1 LSFCVEGRTGD
12 GRPTQP
18 VILRDFSRSSGASQS
33 IQNQCGSMQWCAAG
47 EGDRMIPAGEL
58 GSTIQ
63 AMLFT
68 YPLAVALFCLTG
80 SRFRLRKRP
89 SVRRFSQNLA
99 LPDAIRGASL
109 QAALK

>member
-1 LSFCVEGRTGD
+1 
-12 GRPTQP
+12 
-18 VILRDFSRSSGASQS
+18 
-33 IQNQCGSMQWCAAG
+33 
-47 EGDRMIPAGEL
+47 MIPAGEL

-89 SVRRFSQNLA
+89 SARRSSQDLA
-99 LPDAIRGASL
+99 LPDGIRRASL
-109 QAALK
+109 RAAVK